1 MIERFGDTNTK
12 MKFYLLSTY
21 VGIAN
26 NKKII
31 RKTNVLQT
39 ENLHKDAITNLSKL
53 ILDIIC

>member
-26 NKKII
+26 NKKMI